1 MSLFGRIGDV
11 HDVHA
16 FVAPVREKGDAGG
29 GGELSCISAS
39 LRAPGIW
46 IN

>member
-1 MSLFGRIGDV
+1 MFALFGILRV
-11 HDVHA
+11 VHA

-29 GGELSCISAS
+29 GGDASAEL
-39 LRAPGIW
+39 IW